1 MSAEARDKPWLEIQ
15 KIDNFDRSL
24 VRLRS
29 SRSNIKKS
37 FSQQTKLAAGDD
49 PNKSDE
55 NAEDKII
62 ILRSVPSRAT
72 SIDQY
77 LDMECG
83 LKEIR
88 NLI

>member
-1 MSAEARDKPWLEIQ
+1 MSVEAKDKPWQEIQ

-24 VRLRS
+24 VKLRS
-29 SRSNIKKS
+29 SRSKFNKS
-37 FSQQTKLAAGDD
+37 ICQQTKLAADD
-49 PNKSDE
+49 PDKSDE
-55 NAEDKII
+55 NAAERII

-77 LDMECG
+77 LNMDCG

>member
-1 MSAEARDKPWLEIQ
+1 MSVEAKDKPWQEIQ

-24 VRLRS
+24 VKLRS
-29 SRSNIKKS
+29 SRSKFNKS
-37 FSQQTKLAAGDD
+37 IWQQTKLAADD
-49 PNKSDE
+49 PDKSDE
-55 NAEDKII
+55 NAAERII

-77 LDMECG
+77 LNMDCG